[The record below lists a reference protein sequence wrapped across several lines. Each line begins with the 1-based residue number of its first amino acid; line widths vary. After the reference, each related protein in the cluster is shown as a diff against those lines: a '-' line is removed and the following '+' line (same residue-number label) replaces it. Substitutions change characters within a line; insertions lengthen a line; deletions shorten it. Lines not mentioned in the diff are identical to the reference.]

1 MRDSEAIDSKKDA
14 RAAAEALAMRAL
26 VWTLVEPDRALR
38 LLDVTGLTP
47 ADLRSRASDSAV
59 LTAALNF
66 LEAHEPDLIACAE
79 SLVVR
84 PEALVRARELL
95 ETT

>member
-1 MRDSEAIDSKKDA
+1 MRESEAIDSKKGA
-14 RAAAEALAMRAL
+14 RDAAEALALRAL

-47 ADLRSRASDSAV
+47 ADLRSRASDPAV
-59 LTAALNF
+59 LTAAITF

-79 SLVVR
+79 SLAVR